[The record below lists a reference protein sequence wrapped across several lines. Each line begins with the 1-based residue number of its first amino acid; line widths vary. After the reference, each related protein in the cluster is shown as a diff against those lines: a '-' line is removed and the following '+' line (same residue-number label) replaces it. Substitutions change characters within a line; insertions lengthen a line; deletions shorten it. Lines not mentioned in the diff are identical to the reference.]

1 MSAGYEA
8 AGNAYRLLFE
18 RAGEMVCLLDLQGR
32 FLAVNQAGEQLTGY
46 PASELVG
53 RFAVELIVP
62 ELRGEAVGQFRAR
75 LEDGRERP
83 PDETVLIARDGR
95 HVPIEVSST
104 FFEVDG
110 RPVGVLGLVADRTAK
125 EDAKEALRRSEE
137 RLRGA
142 EARFR
147 AFFEF
152 APIGKA
158 IVAIDGRFLEVNGAL
173 CEILGYPK
181 SELVRKTFHELT
193 HPDDLAADLELVRQT
208 LLGERRSYELAKRYL
223 HPLGRVVWTLLS
235 VSLVREADGEPS
247 YFITQIQ
254 DITERRTAQEAV
266 ERSEARL
273 AEAQHI
279 VRVGSWETDF
289 ATGAIAASDELCR
302 LFEIDPARTDIKLEE
317 LLEHIHPDDHELLR
331 GASIRAQK
339 TTANSDLEYRIVL
352 ADGSLRWIHARA
364 EARVVD
370 GNVVGRRGTSQDITE
385 RKQAEQ
391 QLAEAEHRYRT
402 LVEQLP
408 LATYVRPLDMTRPN
422 IYVSPQV
429 EPMLGYPAAEWQSD
443 PGLLARIVHPDDR
456 ERVLSAAAE
465 LRETGTPVRDEYR
478 YVTPDGRTVWVQ
490 DETYR
495 VVGETGDVVVQGF
508 LLDITERKRAEAE
521 RDRLDEQFH
530 QAQKLEAVGQLAGG
544 IAHDFNNM
552 LTAIKGYSELLL
564 NELEPGTAAHAEAS
578 QIQRAAEQAAALPA
592 QLLAFGRAQP
602 LEPQLFDLNALVGGT
617 QDLLEHL
624 LSEAV
629 ELVVEPAGDPIFV
642 RVDAA
647 RVETALVNLALNA
660 RDAMPDGGTLRISTG
675 VVELDADEAGEQQVA
690 AGFYSVVSVVDS
702 GQGMDAETA
711 ARAFEPF
718 FTTKPHGQGSGLG
731 LASVYGTVRQSG
743 GFVSVETQPGSGTA
757 IHLHLPAAKRP
768 APGDVSR
775 AAAEPPVADAVPV
788 PAPGPGAGRVVLV
801 AEDEDV
807 VRELVVR
814 ILRRDGYVVHA
825 AARGSEALGLLD
837 RLGSPID
844 VLLTD
849 MVMPG
854 MGGREL
860 AERVLEQRPGTP
872 VVFMS
877 GYTEDAPTLDAVRQP
892 SSFLTKPFSSTALR
906 DAVVRAIPQ
915 TNGASTRQAADSGLP
930 SCLIVDDH
938 PSVLDAVSRQLE
950 ASGIQVVGRV
960 RRADLALE
968 QIEAQQPA
976 TALVDIAI
984 EPFDGIE
991 LAGRA
996 AAVSPHTGIV
1006 LYTGRRDPELL
1017 RRALDSGVRGFV
1029 IKDGPLSD
1037 VVAALTAV
1045 GNGEHH
1051 IDPAL
1056 AAELMG
1062 TPPAE
1067 PLPRLTSREQ
1077 EVLELIATGN
1087 TNEKAAAELG
1097 ISPETVQ
1104 SHVKNVMHKLE
1115 AETRT
1120 QAVATALRHSLIK

>member
-1 MSAGYEA
+1 MSAGFEA

-18 RAGEMVCLLDLQGR
+18 RAGEMVCLLDVEGR
-32 FLAVNQAGEQLTGY
+32 FLDVNAAGEQLTGY

-53 RFAVELIVP
+53 RFAVELIAP
-62 ELRGEAVGQFRAR
+62 ELRGEAVRQFRAR
-75 LEDGRERP
+75 LDDGRERP

-95 HVPIEVSST
+95 RVPIEVRST

-125 EDAKEALRRSEE
+125 EDAREALRRSEE

-152 APIGKA
+152 APIGEA
-158 IVAIDGRFLEVNGAL
+158 IVATDGRFLEVNSAL

-181 SELVRKTFHELT
+181 AELVAKTFQDLT

-208 LLGERRSYELAKRYL
+208 LEGKRRSFHMAKRYL
-223 HPLGRVVWTLLS
+223 HPLGRIVWAHLS

-247 YFITQIQ
+247 YFISQIQ
-254 DITERRTAQEAV
+254 DITEQRNAQEAV
-266 ERSEARL
+266 AQSEARL

-279 VRVGSWETDF
+279 VRVGSWEADF
-289 ATGAIAASDELCR
+289 ATGAIAISQELSR
-302 LFEIDPARTDIKLEE
+302 LFEIAPERTDVRLED
-317 LLEHIHPDDHELLR
+317 LLERIHPDDHAMLHE
-331 GASIRAQK
+331 ANARAQK
-339 TTANSDLEYRIVL
+339 TNANSDLEYRIVL
-352 ADGSLRWIHARA
+352 GDGGLRWIHARA
-364 EARVVD
+364 EPLVVD

-456 ERVLSAAAE
+456 DRVLSAAAG
-465 LRETGTPVRDEYR
+465 LRETGAPVRDEYR
-478 YVTPDGRTVWVQ
+478 YVTPDGRVVWVQ

-564 NELEPGTAAHAEAS
+564 NELQPGTAAHAEAS
-578 QIQRAAEQAAALPA
+578 QIQRAAERAATLPS

-602 LEPQLFDLNALVGGT
+602 LEPRLFDLDALVAGT
-617 QDLLEHL
+617 TALLEHL
-624 LSEAV
+624 LSEAI
-629 ELVVEPAGDPIFV
+629 ELVVEPAAETIFV
-642 RVDAA
+642 QVDSA

-660 RDAMPDGGTLRISTG
+660 RDAMPDGGTLTIMTG
-675 VVELDADEAGEQQVA
+675 VVELHEEEAREQQIA
-690 AGFYSVVSVVDS
+690 PGSYSVISVVDS

-718 FTTKPHGQGSGLG
+718 FTTKPHGEGSGLG

-743 GFVSVETQPGSGTA
+743 GFVSLESEPGAGTT
-757 IHLHLPAAKRP
+757 INLHLPAANRP
-768 APGDVSR
+768 AGAPPRSEVGPSAAQASPT
-775 AAAEPPVADAVPV
+775 AAA
-788 PAPGPGAGRVVLV
+788 GPGEGRVVLV

-814 ILRRDGYVVHA
+814 ILRRDGYRVHA
-825 AARGSEALGLLD
+825 AARGTEALGLLNHLD
-837 RLGSPID
+837 SPID

-860 AERVLEQRPGTP
+860 AEQVLERRPGTP

-877 GYTEDAPTLDAVRQP
+877 GYTEDAPTLDAGRQP

-906 DAVVRAIPQ
+906 EAVARALPQ
-915 TNGASTRQAADSGLP
+915 GIASIAAEPSANGLL
-930 SCLIVDDH
+930 SCVIVDDH
-938 PSVLDAVSRQLE
+938 PTVLDAVSRHLE
-950 ASGIQVVGRV
+950 AAGVHIVGRV

-968 QIEAQQPA
+968 QIEAHQPA
-976 TALVDIAI
+976 TALIDIAI

-991 LAGRA
+991 LAGQA
-996 AAVSPHTGIV
+996 AAVSPQTGIV

-1029 IKDGPLSD
+1029 VKDAPLSE
-1037 VVAALTAV
+1037 VLSALTAV
-1045 GNGEHH
+1045 RNGEHH

-1077 EVLELIATGN
+1077 QVLELIATGN
-1087 TNEKAAAELG
+1087 TNERAAAELG

-1104 SHVKNVMHKLE
+1104 SHVKNVMHKLD

-1120 QAVATALRHSLIK
+1120 QAVATALRHSLIR